1 MTGSS
6 YGQKNT
12 YLKINHFLGDEQF
25 AIGKNAGNNLGN
37 QFNFSRLDY
46 FISGIKLHHDGG
58 EIHDLSDVYIL
69 VTKGE
74 DVDVLL
80 GNLHIETLDSISL
93 KNKLN

>member
-1 MTGSS
+1 MKNIYKILFILLVMTGSS

-46 FISGIKLHHDGG
+46 FISA
-58 EIHDLSDVYIL
+58 
-69 VTKGE
+69 
-74 DVDVLL
+74 
-80 GNLHIETLDSISL
+80 
-93 KNKLN
+93 